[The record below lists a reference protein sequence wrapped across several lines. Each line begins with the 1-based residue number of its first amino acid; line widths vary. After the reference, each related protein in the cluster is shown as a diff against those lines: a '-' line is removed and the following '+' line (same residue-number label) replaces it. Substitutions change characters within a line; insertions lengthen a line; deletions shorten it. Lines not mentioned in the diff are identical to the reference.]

1 VSAAPSTPSSAP
13 GGTIR
18 ADVIAQA
25 AVLLIC
31 SNVFMTFAWYAHLQ
45 NLADRPWYVA
55 AIVSWGIALFEYL
68 LQVPANRMRA
78 RLRSGTAPL
87 MGTLP
92 LMAALVGQTLCP
104 GGLAAQQP
112 PSRSSAP
119 VAAAGTER
127 ARDLGIPLDGT
138 PGPLDAIT
146 DVRGVTVGHSTIVRG
161 SGRLVPGKGPV
172 RTGVT
177 AVFPRGRD
185 DLSPVFAGWFSLNG
199 NGEMTGTAWIDDYGL
214 LFYPIAITNT
224 NSVGTVRDV
233 LIEWGAE
240 RLLDALHCCLP
251 VVAETWDG
259 DLNDIFGFHVRKE
272 HVYAALNAAAGGPV
286 AEGNVGGGTGMQCLG
301 FKGGIGTASRQ
312 FTARGRFTVGAL
324 VQCNFGLRRQL
335 RIAGIPMNQ
344 ELRVPE
350 PCYDTREPLDS
361 TLARD
366 RCATASGERVGETEH
381 GSIIV
386 VLATD
391 APLLPHQLKR
401 VARRAALGVGRM
413 GGVAGAGSGDLFI
426 AFSTGPTGTPDS
438 TGVAHVAMLSD
449 DVIDPVYEAAVQA
462 TEEAIINAMLAART
476 MTGANWYRVEAL
488 PHEGVREV
496 LARHGRLVGK

>member
-1 VSAAPSTPSSAP
+1 VRAA
-13 GGTIR
+13 
-18 ADVIAQA
+18 
-25 AVLLIC
+25 LL
-31 SNVFMTFAWYAHLQ
+31 
-45 NLADRPWYVA
+45 VA
-55 AIVSWGIALFEYL
+55 AL
-68 LQVPANRMRA
+68 
-78 RLRSGTAPL
+78 
-87 MGTLP
+87 
-92 LMAALVGQTLCP
+92 
-104 GGLAAQQP
+104 GLAAASLPAQQP
-112 PSRSSAP
+112 RA
-119 VAAAGTER
+119 ER

-146 DVRGVTVGHSTIVRG
+146 DVPGVTVGHSTIVQG
-161 SGRLVPGKGPV
+161 TGRLVQGKGPV

-185 DLSPVFAGWFSLNG
+185 DLAPVFAGWFSLNG

-224 NSVGTVRDV
+224 NSVGTVRDA
-233 LIEWGAE
+233 LIEWGDQ

-259 DLNDIFGFHVRKE
+259 DLNDIFGFHVKKE
-272 HVYAALNAAAGGPV
+272 HVFAALAAAAAGPV

-301 FKGGIGTASRQ
+301 FKGGIGTASRRIKA
-312 FTARGRFTVGAL
+312 ARGSFTVGAL

-335 RIAGIPMNQ
+335 RIAGIPVNQ
-344 ELRVPE
+344 ELKVPE
-350 PCYDTREPLDS
+350 PCYDTRQALDS

-366 RCATASGERVGETEH
+366 RCATAAGERGAAARETEH

-391 APLLPHQLKR
+391 APLLPHQLR
-401 VARRAALGVGRM
+401 RIARRAALGVGRM
-413 GGVAGAGSGDLFI
+413 GGIAGAGSGDLFI
-426 AFSTGPTGTPDS
+426 AFSTGPTGTADS
-438 TGVAHVAMLSD
+438 TGVARVAMLSD

-488 PHEGVREV
+488 PHDGVRDV